1 MKTSFARAIIDF
13 PSSVPHRG
21 RLLLL
26 LMSLMF
32 AACASRGTAT
42 RDSDRSRILSAG
54 DFESPGTWF
63 RSAPPDYSSYAVIEF
78 DDEIKRRGR
87 HSGHITIYRHPGG
100 SAGADIF
107 HSWAQ
112 ELGTFPAGARL
123 KIGGWVRCDGQ
134 TAPRLTLRCEFE
146 KALNG
151 HTFMNI
157 NLPVPPCDDSFQYVE
172 QVIQLPRIATELT
185 LHAGLSSIGEVWFDD
200 LSIIRLPSR

>member
-1 MKTSFARAIIDF
+1 MRTSLARAIVEVRPGF
-13 PSSVPHRG
+13 RQRG
-21 RLLLL
+21 LLLL
-26 LMSLMF
+26 LLSCIF
-32 AACASRGTAT
+32 VSCASRDITSGD
-42 RDSDRSRILSAG
+42 RDRRRILSAG

-87 HSGHITIYRHPGG
+87 YSGHIAIYRHPGG
-100 SAGADIF
+100 SAGADVF

-112 ELGTFPAGARL
+112 ELGTFAAGDRL

-134 TAPRLTLRCEFE
+134 TTPRLTLRCEFE
-146 KALNG
+146 KAVNG

-172 QVIQLPRIATELT
+172 QIIQLPSIATELT
-185 LHAGLSSIGEVWFDD
+185 LHAGIFSIGEVWFDD
-200 LSIIRLPSR
+200 LFIIHLPSR